1 MAGNWKSLSSP
12 PSVKSGSFNA
22 GTMLL
27 LSDGTVM
34 VSNSGGANGN
44 NGASEWLKFTPDPV
58 NGYSGGTWGDESDMA
73 KTRLFCSSGILRDGR
88 LFVVGGE
95 VSSAGGDT
103 PLAEIYDPNSNSW
116 STLTKPTAFNF
127 IQGDASGCVLPDGRV
142 IFGALN
148 ATSTAIW
155 DPVTESWV
163 QSGTAFGT
171 VADTKT
177 GWCNEEG
184 WTLLADGTVMAVNT
198 KVPTTPGGT
207 TLNNTPNTAERYF
220 PAEDIWRPTGTL
232 PSVQTLTTVLDTSVT
247 PNVTVQVFE
256 IGPAMLLPDKT
267 LISFGATGHSAIWTA
282 GSSLTQPGTWAAC
295 PDFPADPVTTV
306 YPAKILTLCDAPAV
320 LQPNGR
326 VLVLAGSLYRNA
338 GPPPDFFSQKMQ
350 LFEYDPVAGSLTKLP
365 PSAQPPSGAASQDTW
380 TGRFL
385 LLPTGEILLSTEQS
399 TVDIYTPDPSEGSF
413 QTAWQPVITTFP
425 TTLIIGHSYLLT
437 GTGINGVSQANNY
450 GDDAQ
455 MATNYPIVQLT
466 DTSNGK
472 IFYLKT
478 QDFSTMGVDT
488 SGPETCSVTVV
499 QGTPPGSYNMVVIA
513 NGIPSA
519 KLAIEI
525 GTQDIGVVLQEDQLG
540 GGQVQAQINL
550 AGEPAVFQTVL
561 YVAIEGY
568 KLSDMGITGQ
578 ASLSNPGNQPK
589 VTTTLSNTITF
600 AYNGLAEVEDLTY
613 TGPQRVLFPFEVS
626 FSDASVFSDPSI
638 FPGGVQRASLPI
650 EATWTAPG
658 AAQLVGFSA
667 ITLEQTPNPFLLHN
681 DPSSTDPAVQQA
693 WFLSMD
699 LRVFQI
705 DAGKTR
711 FGATVA
717 NSGNAVNDAT
727 AYIQKVIKNLNGDLS
742 AADGLFG
749 AIPENENA
757 AVLSLAPTDGS
768 TPVYSFALA
777 RVRTQDIAPANDV
790 RVFFRMW
797 AAQQTNAV
805 YDPNTTY
812 AVRTNGAGE
821 KIPVLG
827 VQNDQIITMPF
838 FASPRIN
845 AGSASMSTQTD
856 TPNVQ
861 AVIAP
866 DSLGAEVHTFY
877 GCWLDINQPGSVQ
890 FPSIVLGDA
899 AGPFISDGPLLA
911 IQSFA
916 KSAHQCLIAEIAYDP
931 DPITIGADPSSTGKL
946 AQRNLAFVN
955 VPNPGHTLS
964 RIVPQTFEIRP
975 SPSVLLWDGK
985 PDELMI
991 QWVGVPH
998 GSTASIYLPDVSSA
1012 RVLEWASRLYL
1023 THRLTATDAH
1033 TIQMP
1038 IGGVSWIPVP
1048 QGSAVNYAGLLSIEL
1063 PVGIKKGQQFKAVVR
1078 QITSAGGFRGRGN
1091 TNLNAMKSA
1100 SAGYVQP
1107 WRTVL
1112 GQFSLTIP
1120 VSTKA
1125 EILPGEEKLLSIMK
1139 WIGKDI
1145 HPNNRWYPVFKRYL
1159 EQLDGRVTFMGG
1171 DPGKVIPTGT
1181 GNWQHPEHGGAGT
1194 GHGGDHDHDHDDDHD
1209 HEHHG
1214 HEHHEHHEYVG
1225 KVNGLIYDYFG
1236 DFEGFVLEGYDGTKH
1251 RFFSRETRVEA
1262 RVRIACDERAVTKVV
1277 SDHERS
1283 VVAIVIGIYG

>member
-27 LSDGTVM
+27 LTDGSVL
-34 VSNSGGANGN
+34 VSNSGGSN
-44 NGASEWLKFTPDPV
+44 NNNAGSEWLKFTPDPV
-58 NGYSGGTWGDESDMA
+58 NGYSGGSWGSESDMA
-73 KTRLFCSSGILRDGR
+73 NTRLFCSSGILRDGR

-95 VSSAGGDT
+95 VSNAGGDT

-127 IQGDASGCVLPDGRV
+127 VQGDASACVLPDGRV

-148 ATSTAIW
+148 ATTTAIW
-155 DPVTESWV
+155 DPVTENWV

-171 VADTKT
+171 SADTKT

-184 WTLLADGTVMAVNT
+184 WTLLADGTVLAVNT
-198 KVPTTPGGT
+198 KVPTTPGGS
-207 TLNNTPNTAERYF
+207 TLNNAPNTAERYF

-232 PSVQTLTTVLDTSVT
+232 PNVQTLTTVLDKSVN
-247 PNVTVQVFE
+247 PAVNVQVFE

-267 LISFGATGHSAIWTA
+267 LISFGATGHNAVWTA
-282 GSSLTQPGTWAAC
+282 GSSLTQPGTWAAA
-295 PDFPADPVTTV
+295 PDFPTDPNTTV

-326 VLVLAGSLYRNA
+326 VLVLAGTLYRNA
-338 GPPPDFFSQKMQ
+338 GPPVDFFSQKMQ

-365 PSAQPPSGAASQDTW
+365 TAEQPPSGAASQDTW

-399 TVDIYTPDPSEGSF
+399 QVYIYTPDPSEGSY
-413 QTAWQPVITTFP
+413 QAVWQPTITTFP

-437 GTGINGVSQANNY
+437 GTGINGISQANNY

-466 DTSNGK
+466 DTSNDK
-472 IFYLKT
+472 IYYLKT
-478 QDFSTMGVDT
+478 QDFSTMGVVT
-488 SGPETCSVTVV
+488 SGPQTCSVTVV
-499 QGTPPGSYNMVVIA
+499 QGTPPGSYNLVVIA

-519 KLAIEI
+519 KLAVEV
-525 GTQDIGVVLQEDQLG
+525 GTQDIGVVLQQDQIS

-550 AGEPAVFQTVL
+550 AGKPAVFQTVL
-561 YVAIEGY
+561 YVAVEGY

-578 ASLSNPGNQPK
+578 ASLSSPGNQPT
-589 VTTTLSNTITF
+589 VSTPLSNTITF
-600 AYNGLAEVEDLTY
+600 SYNGSAEVEDLTY
-613 TGPQRVLFPFEVS
+613 TGPQRVLFPFQVS
-626 FSDASVFSDPSI
+626 FSDASVFTNPSI
-638 FPGGVQRASLPI
+638 FPGGAQKASLPI
-650 EATWTAPG
+650 LAKWNPPGGAPQL
-658 AAQLVGFSA
+658 AAAST
-667 ITLEQTPNPFLLHN
+667 ITLEQTPNPFMLHN
-681 DPSSTDPAVQQA
+681 DPSSTDPTVQQA
-693 WFLSMD
+693 WYLSMD

-705 DAGKTR
+705 EAGQKR

-727 AYIQKVIKNLNGDLS
+727 GYIQTVIKNLNGDP
-742 AADGLFG
+742 AVADGLFA
-749 AIPENENA
+749 AIPENEDTA
-757 AVLSLAPTDGS
+757 ALSLAPTNG
-768 TPVYSFALA
+768 TNPVYSFALA
-777 RVRTQDIAPANDV
+777 RVRTQDVAPANDV

-812 AVRTNGAGE
+812 ASRTNGAGE

-827 VQNDQIITMPF
+827 VQNDQIVTMPF
-838 FASPRIN
+838 FATPRIN
-845 AGSASMSTQTD
+845 AGTASMTTQTD
-856 TPNVQ
+856 APNVQ
-861 AVIAP
+861 PVIAP
-866 DSLGAEVHTFY
+866 DPLGAEVHTFY
-877 GCWLDINQPGSVQ
+877 GCWLDINQPGSLQ
-890 FPSIVLGDA
+890 FPELVLGDA
-899 AGPFISDGPLLA
+899 AGPFTSDGPRLS

-916 KSAHQCLIAEIAYDP
+916 KSAHQCLIAEISYDP
-931 DPITIGADPSSTGKL
+931 DPITIGADPSDTGKL

-955 VPNPGHTLS
+955 VPNPGLTLS
-964 RIVPQTFEIRP
+964 RVVPQTFEIRP
-975 SPSVLLWDGK
+975 SPAVLLSDGK

-991 QWVGVPH
+991 QWVNVPH
-998 GSTASIYLPDVSSA
+998 GSTASIYLPDVSSKQ
-1012 RVLEWASRLYL
+1012 VLDWASRLYL

-1048 QGSAVNYAGLLSIEL
+1048 QGSTVNYAGLLSIEL
-1063 PVGIKKGQQFKAVVR
+1063 PAGIKKGQEFKAVVR
-1078 QITSAGGFRGRGN
+1078 QITSAGGFRGQGS
-1091 TNLNAMKSA
+1091 TNIPETLRTQAV
-1100 SAGYVQP
+1100 GFVQP

-1145 HPNNRWYPVFKRYL
+1145 TVKNRWHPVFKRYL
-1159 EQLDGRVTFMGG
+1159 EQLYGRVTFMNG
-1171 DPGKVIPTGT
+1171 DPNKVVPTGT
-1181 GNWQHPEHGGAGT
+1181 GNWQDPTGGSGQGKGG
-1194 GHGGDHDHDHDDDHD
+1194 GHGDGGHGDHDH
-1209 HEHHG
+1209 HH
-1214 HEHHEHHEYVG
+1214 HHEFIG
-1225 KVNGLIYDYFG
+1225 KVNGLVYDHFG
-1236 DFEGFVLEGYDGTKH
+1236 DFEGFVLEAYNGDKH
-1251 RFFSRETRVEA
+1251 RFFSREGRVEERA
-1262 RVRIACDERAVTKVV
+1262 RMACDQRAVTKVIAG
-1277 SDHERS
+1277 DERS
-1283 VVAIVIGIYG
+1283 VVAIVIGIYE